1 MPKNNTTFFG
11 SAQKELAFVQ
21 ITDVDY
27 KLEAP
32 DLAPTGL
39 VTVAGAHVTT

>member
-1 MPKNNTTFFG
+1 MF
-11 SAQKELAFVQ
+11 FVQ

-32 DLAPTGL
+32 DPAPTGL
-39 VTVAGAHVTT
+39 VTVTGAQVTAEVIQ